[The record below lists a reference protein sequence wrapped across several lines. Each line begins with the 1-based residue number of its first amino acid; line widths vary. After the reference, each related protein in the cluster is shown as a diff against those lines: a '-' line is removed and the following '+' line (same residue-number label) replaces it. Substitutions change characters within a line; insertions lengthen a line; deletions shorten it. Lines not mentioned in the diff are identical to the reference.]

1 LQVLLKKKYCFLNS
15 FKFIFNCYFFYFYF
29 LFTFSFLTN
38 LLNYIFLLKKKNKGF
53 QEPIVYNVK
62 VFNEIAKE
70 VYTKESLGPPNKAQ
84 ISEAWENLKS
94 IRWKNIGDLS
104 PNDYAKLGIRS
115 IEVAGFFA
123 LGEIIGRFSIIG
135 YNI

>member
-1 LQVLLKKKYCFLNS
+1 MLKTSNLLKS
-15 FKFIFNCYFFYFYF
+15 
-29 LFTFSFLTN
+29 TFSKRSNVILRHSYGQCIRNMSTQQA
-38 LLNYIFLLKKKNKGF
+38 KSSKGVLSKITGL

-70 VYTKESLGPPNKAQ
+70 VYTKENLGPPNKAQ

-94 IRWKNIGDLS
+94 IRWKNVGDLS
-104 PNDYAKLGIRS
+104 PNDYLKFGIRS
-115 IEVAGFFA
+115 IELAGFFA

>member
-1 LQVLLKKKYCFLNS
+1 MLKTSNLLKPTFLKRSNVILRHS
-15 FKFIFNCYFFYFYF
+15 YGQCIRNMSTQQAK
-29 LFTFSFLTN
+29 SS
-38 LLNYIFLLKKKNKGF
+38 KGVLSKITGL

-70 VYTKESLGPPNKAQ
+70 VYTKENLGPPNKAQ

-94 IRWKNIGDLS
+94 IRWKNFSDLG
-104 PNDYAKLGIRS
+104 PNDFLKFGIRS